1 MVRYTGLLIHIW
13 RVGNKL
19 LMQGGF
25 LEDSMGDILPTS
37 RFLIGL
43 YTFCAFV
50 NYIFFNVSLDDM

>member
-1 MVRYTGLLIHIW
+1 MFRYTGLLINIL

-43 YTFCAFV
+43 YTFCTSV
-50 NYIFFNVSLDDM
+50 NYIFFNVSLDDT